1 MNAGRLN
8 RRITIQSRPMGQDS
22 YGQET
27 GSWTNFAT
35 LWADVEPITGNEFFT
50 AAAVGSEINRRIV
63 TRYHAGISASQRIL
77 LGDEVLDIEAVMPDR
92 RKTQLEILCKQA
104 G

>member
-63 TRYHAGISASQRIL
+63 TRYHAGITHRSAFYSVTKCWTSKRSCRT
-77 LGDEVLDIEAVMPDR
+77 GEKR
-92 RKTQLEILCKQA
+92 S
-104 G
+104 